1 MTPNPPISLGSDGIA
16 YYQYRHLKEDEPLLK
31 KVIREHMFSNIV
43 GIYRGGL
50 IPAVIA
56 STYGKIPLSI
66 IGFQT
71 RAESDKEP
79 YWIHNIITK
88 GKTLV
93 IDDFYD
99 SGKTMK
105 PVMDMI
111 PDSLGFALV
120 ASDRDDLDERLSFS
134 RYHPK
139 DKNMYFPW

>member
-1 MTPNPPISLGSDGIA
+1 MTLNPPISLGEDGIG

-31 KVIREHMFSNIV
+31 RYIRENDFSNIV

-56 STYGKIPLSI
+56 STYGNIPLSI
-66 IGFQT
+66 VGFQT

-79 YWIHNIITK
+79 YWIHDIRTE

-99 SGKTMK
+99 SGLTLQT
-105 PVMDMI
+105 VMDMI
-111 PDSLGFALV
+111 PESLGFTLIAT
-120 ASDRDDLDERLSFS
+120 DKDDLDERLSFS

-139 DKNMYFPW
+139 GSNLYFPW